1 MNPETTIAEL
11 LRLWPRLPD
20 LAGVRWPAMYWQ
32 LVDLLRAFRRAEDN
46 QQRAGV
52 AIRVQRLLA
61 SVPEVRAA
69 WAAEDAVLLR
79 GGDVITRSGTFAA
92 PATGDDV
99 WAAVDD
105 LLQAPAVTRWTDVL
119 APGRVQTGQRFSV
132 IVGLTCQEGED
143 GQGKPMSVL
152 PGQTVRVVLS
162 ATELEVI
169 GSRAKELRVLADRDS
184 DPVVFFVRA
193 PQPGSYR
200 AMLDFWVDQH
210 VAASVSYVVDAVEA
224 PAEPSAATTQPD
236 VLVPVGPARVPYPD
250 LILRVTT
257 AGNRLRFDLNY
268 ADTHRVQI
276 EGERLRVDPETF
288 RYQLLE
294 EIESLA
300 AETGKPLDFLVGQM
314 EKIGQRLYRDLFP
327 AELRREYRRFCE
339 HVHTLQIVSDEPWIP
354 WELIKPYDDEAGQP
368 LIDHDFLCMQ
378 FALARWVCP
387 APSSAAAEIAVDTL
401 ACIAP
406 SDSGLAE
413 AQGERDDLTALA
425 GSLGLTPHV
434 PAPADLPAVETLLR
448 GNVPIQLWHFACH
461 GDFHAA
467 SPGKSPLYL
476 EHGTRLDPDDLV
488 GPAQT
493 HLKSD
498 RPLVFLN
505 ACRVGSGG
513 LSITGLGGWANVLVG
528 SCGVGA
534 VIAPLWSVNDQLARE
549 FARVFYDRLRSQP
562 GCTIGQALRQARQ
575 HVRDAAPHDPTWLAY
590 TLYAHPNAR
599 IRLGSV

>member
-20 LAGVRWPAMYWQ
+20 LAGAHWPAMYWQ
-32 LVDLLRAFRRAEDN
+32 LADLLRAFRHAATE

-69 WAAEDAVLLR
+69 WAAEDAVLVR
-79 GGDVITRSGTFAA
+79 GRDVLTRSGAFAG
-92 PATGDDV
+92 PATEDDV
-99 WAAVDD
+99 WVALDD
-105 LLQAPAVTRWTDVL
+105 LLQATAVTRWTDVL
-119 APGRVQTGQRFSV
+119 APGRVQSGQRFAV
-132 IVGLTCQEGED
+132 IVGLTCQEGEG
-143 GQGKPMSVL
+143 GQGKPMAVL
-152 PGQTVRVVLS
+152 PGQTVRVVLA

-169 GSRAKELRVLADRDS
+169 GPQAKELRVLADRDS

-193 PQPGSYR
+193 PQPGSFR

-210 VAASVSYVVDAVEA
+210 VAASVSYSVLAVEA
-224 PAEPSAATTQPD
+224 PAEPSGATTQPD
-236 VLVPVGPARVPYPD
+236 VLVSVGPARVPHPD

-257 AGNRLRFDLNY
+257 AGNRLRFDLDF
-268 ADTHRVQI
+268 ADTRFVQI
-276 EGERLRVDPETF
+276 EGEWLRSDPETF
-288 RYQLLE
+288 RYDLLN
-294 EIESLA
+294 EIEGLA
-300 AETGKPLDFLVGQM
+300 AEKGKPQDFLARQL

-327 AELRREYRRFCE
+327 AELRREYRRFYQ

-368 LIDHDFLCMQ
+368 PIDHDFLCLQ
-378 FALARWVCP
+378 FELARWVCP
-387 APSSAAAEIAVDTL
+387 APSSAAAEIPVDTL
-401 ACIAP
+401 ACIVP

-413 AQGERDDLTALA
+413 AQGERDDLLALA
-425 GSLGLTPHV
+425 AALGLTSHV

-448 GNVPIQLWHFACH
+448 GSAPIQLWHFACH
-461 GDFHAA
+461 GNVHPA

-476 EHGTRLDPDDLV
+476 ENGTRLDPDDLV

-493 HLKSD
+493 HLKND

-534 VIAPLWSVNDQLARE
+534 VIAPLWSVNDELARE
-549 FARVFYDRLRSQP
+549 FASVFYDQLRSQP
-562 GCTIGQALRQARQ
+562 GCTIGRALRQARRR
-575 HVRDAAPHDPTWLAY
+575 VRDAAPHDPTWLAY
-590 TLYAHPNAR
+590 TLYAHPNTHV
-599 IRLGSV
+599 RLGSG

>member
-1 MNPETTIAEL
+1 MKPETTIAEL

-20 LAGVRWPAMYWQ
+20 LAGAHWPAMYWQ
-32 LVDLLRAFRRAEDN
+32 LVDLLRAFRRAEDD
-46 QQRAGV
+46 QRQAGV
-52 AIRVQRLLA
+52 AIRIQRLLA

-69 WAAEDAVLLR
+69 WAAEDAVLVR
-79 GGDVITRSGTFAA
+79 GGDVLTRSSAFAA
-92 PATGDDV
+92 PATEDDV

-105 LLQAPAVTRWTDVL
+105 LLQAPAVTRWTDVF
-119 APGRVQTGQRFSV
+119 APGRVQSGQRFAV

-143 GQGKPMSVL
+143 GRGKPMSVL
-152 PGQTVRVVLS
+152 PGQTVRIVLA

-169 GSRAKELRVLADRDS
+169 GPRAKELRVLADRDS

-200 AMLDFWVDQH
+200 VMLDFWVDQH
-210 VAASVSYVVDAVEA
+210 VAASVSYVVDAVVA
-224 PAEPSAATTQPD
+224 PTEPSGATTQPD

-250 LILRVTT
+250 LVLRVTT

-268 ADTHRVQI
+268 ADTYLVQI
-276 EGERLRVDPETF
+276 EGERLRADPETF
-288 RYQLLE
+288 RYELLK
-294 EIESLA
+294 EIEHLA

-327 AELRREYRRFCE
+327 AELRREYRRFSE

-354 WELIKPYDDEAGQP
+354 WELSKPYDDEAGQP

-378 FALARWVCP
+378 FDLARWVCP
-387 APSSAAAEIAVDTL
+387 APTSAAAEIAVDAL
-401 ACIAP
+401 ACIVP

-425 GSLGLTPHV
+425 VALGLTLHV

-448 GNVPIQLWHFACH
+448 GSAPIQLWHFACH
-461 GDFHAA
+461 GNVHPA
-467 SPGKSPLYL
+467 SPGKSPLFL
-476 EHGTRLDPDDLV
+476 ESGRRLDPDDLV

-493 HLKSD
+493 RFKSD

-534 VIAPLWSVNDQLARE
+534 VIAPLWSVHDQLARE
-549 FARVFYDRLRSQP
+549 FASVFYDQLRSQP
-562 GCTIGQALRQARQ
+562 GCTVGQAVRQARR
-575 HVRDAAPHDPTWLAY
+575 HIRDAAPHDPTWLAY

-599 IRLGSV
+599 IRFGSV